1 MNYRGAGNKIRS
13 LRIEKGWTQEQ
24 LAEKVGVSDKYISK
38 IETGNRK
45 PSIEFYIDVSNI
57 LGVSLDYLFYDAINI
72 KKNIYIDS
80 MIVKMS
86 YMSEEQQSHLLK
98 IADTFSSDRKEGSDK

>member
-1 MNYRGAGNKIRS
+1 
-13 LRIEKGWTQEQ
+13 
-24 LAEKVGVSDKYISK
+24 
-38 IETGNRK
+38 
-45 PSIEFYIDVSNI
+45 

-98 IADTFSSDRKEGSDK
+98 IADTFSPDRKEGSDK